1 MFQENKQG
9 EIVTV
14 KVEVPHFTAAVA
26 PQFKRQLGDIA
37 GRGEKYIVVDLAAV
51 EFIDSTALGALVSGL
66 KCVGPD
72 GQLAVCNASANV
84 DAMLQITRMDRI
96 LKSYPDEASA
106 REALQ
111 SVAGRR

>member
-1 MFQENKQG
+1 MFQESKHG
-9 EIVTV
+9 EITTV
-14 KVEVPHFTAAVA
+14 RVEVAHFNAAIA
-26 PQFKRQLGDIA
+26 PEFKRRLGDIA
-37 GRGEKYIVVDLAAV
+37 GRGEKFIIVDLTAT

-66 KCVGPD
+66 KSVAPD

-84 DAMLQITRMDRI
+84 EAMLQITRMDRI

-111 SVAGRR
+111 GVAG